1 MVKLYKEELERYGL
15 PSDNVHTS
23 RFKQRVLSAFPCF
36 SESKAKKVV
45 VLTLKDEI
53 GTAVMKC
60 SDEDD
65 GIILSKAA
73 HIIRCSL
80 LTVDEIFNGNV
91 SREQQTNLV
100 QLIELILQGEKSQ
113 NTNLGHISINLAR
126 LIRFNSVKQKRR
138 KNISEIRH
146 SRTNEAP
153 IPVLIGLRIHAT
165 TRKKKLVN
173 QLASKGMCIN
183 YQRVKNIQKEIRNQL
198 CRKYHQEGIV
208 CPPSKKENK

>member
-1 MVKLYKEELERYGL
+1 M
-15 PSDNVHTS
+15 
-23 RFKQRVLSAFPCF
+23 
-36 SESKAKKVV
+36 

-80 LTVDEIFNGNV
+80 LTVDEVFNGNV
-91 SREQQTNLV
+91 SREQQTNSVPPSLV
-100 QLIELILQGEKSQ
+100 QLIELILQGEKTQ
-113 NTNLGHISINLAR
+113 NLGHISVNLAQ

-153 IPVLIGLRIHAT
+153 ISVLIGLRIHAT

-173 QLASKGMCIN
+173 QLASEGMCIN

-198 CRKYHQEGIV
+198 CKQYHQEGIV
-208 CPPSKKENK
+208 CPLQRKKISDRN